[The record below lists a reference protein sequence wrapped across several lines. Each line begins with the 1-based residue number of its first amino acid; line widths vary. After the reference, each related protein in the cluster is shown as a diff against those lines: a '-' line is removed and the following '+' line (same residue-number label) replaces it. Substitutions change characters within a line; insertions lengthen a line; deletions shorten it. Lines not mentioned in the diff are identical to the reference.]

1 MHDLAGHGNGVR
13 RTPRRAFTPF
23 REIGERWSSNQEQR
37 QASRPPRER
46 VQLRELA
53 RTRPDALVAFG
64 LGVAIALGALLFF
77 ALHPQKPEL
86 LALLAAEIAGGREVG
101 IPTGIALGLGWQSAA
116 VATTFIELTSL
127 FLLFPLLVALAAG
140 LHQVRWLESSLTK
153 AQDYARR
160 NPDVD
165 VLALGALTF
174 APFVPVGALTSVLI
188 GELLRLPSRYLLPV
202 LAAALVLANIVT
214 GFATAKVL
222 SFFPNPQ
229 LVAAMMTALLL
240 LVAAGAWL
248 VHRLRR
254 RAAAREAT

>member
-1 MHDLAGHGNGVR
+1 M
-13 RTPRRAFTPF
+13 
-23 REIGERWSSNQEQR
+23 
-37 QASRPPRER
+37 
-46 VQLRELA
+46 A
-53 RTRPDALVAFG
+53 RTRPDAIVAFVVG
-64 LGVAIALGALLFF
+64 LGVATCALLYF

-101 IPTGIALGLGWQSAA
+101 IPTGIGVGLTWQSAA
-116 VATTFIELTSL
+116 IATTLIELTSL

-140 LHQVRWLESSLTK
+140 LHHVRWLETSLAR

-174 APFVPVGALTSVLI
+174 IPFVPVGALTSVLI

-202 LAAALVLANIVT
+202 LAAALVLTNVVT

-229 LVAAMMTALLL
+229 LVAGIMAAILL
-240 LVAAGAWL
+240 LVAAGVWL
-248 VHRLRR
+248 AHRMRR
-254 RAAAREAT
+254 RRSSQDAT